1 MLRASMNRKF
11 EMTHSRRERPLTKVS
26 APRDGLISE
35 RAKVGRSEVLDPQ
48 NVPPKGTQLSLKRY
62 AETTP
67 RVGS

>member
-48 NVPPKGTQLSLKRY
+48 KVPSKGTHLR
-62 AETTP
+62 A
-67 RVGS
+67 

>member
-35 RAKVGRSEVLDPQ
+35 RAKEVLDPQ